1 MGKKGQNEVWIMW
14 ILKSLLA
21 AYVVTGILLMILA
34 MALYKF
40 ELTEEAVTAGI
51 TAVYLLSTFAGGLV
65 AGKDQTFLLGNCTW
79 DSVLRISVTDYMGNL
94 SYISRKWNR
103 DSDDICAVCGRWYGR
118 RNDILRKR
126 LRNLCRNVIIT

>member
-65 AGKDQTFLLGNCTW
+65 AGKDQTFLVGNCTW
-79 DSVLRISVTDYMGNL
+79 NSVLRISVTDYMGNL

-103 DSDDICAVCGRWYGR
+103 DSDNICAVCGRWYGR

-126 LRNLCRNVIIT
+126 LRNLCQNVIIT

>member
-40 ELTEEAVTAGI
+40 ELTEEAETAGI
-51 TAVYLLSTFAGGLV
+51 TAV
-65 AGKDQTFLLGNCTW
+65 
-79 DSVLRISVTDYMGNL
+79 
-94 SYISRKWNR
+94 
-103 DSDDICAVCGRWYGR
+103 
-118 RNDILRKR
+118 
-126 LRNLCRNVIIT
+126 

>member
-65 AGKDQTFLLGNCTW
+65 AGHTT
-79 DSVLRISVTDYMGNL
+79 
-94 SYISRKWNR
+94 SRTQ
-103 DSDDICAVCGRWYGR
+103 
-118 RNDILRKR
+118 RKCHQ
-126 LRNLCRNVIIT
+126 NLCSTSVKCTIDSPCNQ